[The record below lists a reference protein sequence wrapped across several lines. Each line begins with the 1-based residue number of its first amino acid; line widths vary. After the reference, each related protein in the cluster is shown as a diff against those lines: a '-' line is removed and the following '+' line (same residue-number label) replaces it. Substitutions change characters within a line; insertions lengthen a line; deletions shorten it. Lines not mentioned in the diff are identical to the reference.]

1 MPRGAASFT
10 QVVGSLS
17 DPAVDGTFTDD
28 VGGLPEEHGLAT
40 KRINMNTE
48 QLAVSENLPVSH
60 FPW

>member
-1 MPRGAASFT
+1 
-10 QVVGSLS
+10 VVGSLS